1 MSHADA
7 ARRASSWLRASAA
20 LAVALLPAPAPA
32 ETAIVPAAAD
42 NTLIESPTGA
52 LSNGAGPAFFVGRT
66 SQTANYR
73 RRGLIRFDVAGTLP
87 AGAIVTQVELVLA
100 LTPSNAHPIEIG
112 LHRVLADW
120 GEGESSASGGSG
132 APAAPGD
139 ATWIHTFYDDAF
151 WANPGG
157 DFVPDASALQ
167 EVGDAGEVI
176 WESTPVSVADVQ
188 AWLDDPDSNHGWL
201 LLGDESAPTSSKRFA
216 SRESEDASARPRLA
230 VDYELPC
237 TALAL
242 EGAARALCE
251 VWCETLDCD
260 APEPAA
266 SPRACAQVARL
277 FALRSG
283 GASLLCARAAD
294 R

>member
-1 MSHADA
+1 MTDADA
-7 ARRASSWLRASAA
+7 IRRAASWLRASA
-20 LAVALLPAPAPA
+20 LAVALLPASAPA
-32 ETAIVPAAAD
+32 DTAIVPASAD

-66 SQTANYR
+66 SQSANYR
-73 RRGLIRFDVAGTLP
+73 RRGLIRFDVAAALP
-87 AGAIVTQVELVLA
+87 VGAIVRQVELALV
-100 LTPSNAHPIEIG
+100 LTPSNPQPIEIG
-112 LHRVLADW
+112 LDRVLVDW

-151 WANPGG
+151 WSTPGG
-157 DFVPDASALQ
+157 DFIAEASAQ
-167 EVGDAGEVI
+167 REVGDAGEIV
-176 WESTPVSVADVQ
+176 WESTPAAVSDVQ
-188 AWLDDPDSNHGWL
+188 AWLDDPGSNHGWL

-216 SRESEDASARPRLA
+216 SREAEDSSTRPRLV
-230 VDYELPC
+230 VDYQLPC

-242 EGAARALCE
+242 EGAARALCQ

-260 APEPAA
+260 APAPAV

-283 GASLLCARAAD
+283 GASLVCAPHAD